1 MFSVQ
6 FDTEPP
12 ANIRKSNFFNFSLR
26 VFSNS
31 LLPLVVEKA
40 SFVSF
45 CDLPAGCNNGVQYR
59 LLIVLADQRLEC
71 DLYVRLVDSR
81 TRELIHYEGTARDP
95 SLQRVLLTHRALCS
109 RCAEGKVCGNKTE
122 TPSSPVIQDEQR
134 LKFFLKCSQNC
145 LRGAGNPKTS
155 RRFMLMVSNTADLD
169 VLCLSREMFVHNN
182 SKHAKPRG
190 DAILGGLLGRH
201 RESKVESED
210 PLVLAISPSEGWS
223 MGGQTIVIIGEN
235 FCEGLHVIF
244 GSQAVYS
251 QLINRHALRVQS
263 PPHQGPG
270 SVSVSLA
277 LGSRHFSNS
286 APGSF
291 TYLDQCLPSLDYGFA
306 RLGRLVPR
314 VPGDPVRLPCE
325 VILRRAAEMVEAV
338 YYSQEH
344 PSTDNISWDGDR
356 RGEDV
361 KESLLQ

>member
-145 LRGAGNPKTS
+145 L
-155 RRFMLMVSNTADLD
+155 
-169 VLCLSREMFVHNN
+169 
-182 SKHAKPRG
+182 
-190 DAILGGLLGRH
+190 
-201 RESKVESED
+201 
-210 PLVLAISPSEGWS
+210 
-223 MGGQTIVIIGEN
+223 
-235 FCEGLHVIF
+235 
-244 GSQAVYS
+244 
-251 QLINRHALRVQS
+251 
-263 PPHQGPG
+263 
-270 SVSVSLA
+270 
-277 LGSRHFSNS
+277 
-286 APGSF
+286 
-291 TYLDQCLPSLDYGFA
+291 
-306 RLGRLVPR
+306 
-314 VPGDPVRLPCE
+314 
-325 VILRRAAEMVEAV
+325 
-338 YYSQEH
+338 
-344 PSTDNISWDGDR
+344 
-356 RGEDV
+356 
-361 KESLLQ
+361 